1 MKVLLIEPNIEGEIL
16 IPTMSLAVLKS
27 FINEKTK
34 HKARIVDLTFHRK
47 NWRDYLSERIE
58 AEKPDLIGI
67 SILSFNYSQALDIA
81 SFVKKNYNI
90 KIMFGGVHTI
100 LMPEEV
106 IKNEQVDIVCI
117 CEGEYTIK
125 ELLDNNLDSKGIE
138 GIWYK
143 KDGKIIKNKTRRLA
157 ENLDELPFPDWDD
170 FELEKYF
177 LINNRHLPIMAA
189 RGCPYNC
196 TYCSNH
202 ALRKKL
208 EGKYVRS
215 RSVDNVMQEVGL
227 RIKQYRSK
235 GLRYLF
241 FYDDTFILDR
251 NYILEF
257 CRKYKEKGYD
267 KVLKW
272 NVNVRANLVTEEI
285 IKAMKDAG
293 CYEVRMGVEAGND
306 YIRNVVYK
314 RNMSREQIYDAI
326 GIIKKYGLNLR
337 LQFIIGAPYET
348 IEMMR
353 ESFAMAKNSGADYEL
368 FPILMPLP
376 CTEIKEVCEKE
387 GLIEESGFKDSHVM
401 YTKPVART
409 KYATREQIQ
418 NFVGGIRNEQIK
430 RYLIEGLKKKNI
442 IFLWDLLVFLV
453 YYKPKYNLEI
463 DNAWRFTINKY
474 NLERI

>member
-125 ELLDNNLDSKGIE
+125 DLLDNRLDSKGIE

-267 KVLKW
+267 KALKW

-293 CYEVRMGVEAGND
+293 CW
-306 YIRNVVYK
+306 
-314 RNMSREQIYDAI
+314 NMFV
-326 GIIKKYGLNLR
+326 GI
-337 LQFIIGAPYET
+337 
-348 IEMMR
+348 
-353 ESFAMAKNSGADYEL
+353 
-368 FPILMPLP
+368 
-376 CTEIKEVCEKE
+376 
-387 GLIEESGFKDSHVM
+387 ESGNQDILDNVCLF
-401 YTKPVART
+401 
-409 KYATREQIQ
+409 
-418 NFVGGIRNEQIK
+418 
-430 RYLIEGLKKKNI
+430 LKS
-442 IFLWDLLVFLV
+442 
-453 YYKPKYNLEI
+453 
-463 DNAWRFTINKY
+463 
-474 NLERI
+474 